1 MKKLLLFLVCLIYL
15 NGFSQCFTKINAGY
29 DHSLGLKP
37 NGSLWAW
44 GFGEDGG
51 LGTGTDTNKHS
62 PTQSGTATNWAKFC
76 GGYSNT
82 FAIKT
87 DGTLWGSGYNVYGAL
102 GIGSVV
108 ANTSV
113 FTQIGTAT
121 NWKEVAAGE
130 TYGIGL
136 REDYTMWAWGF
147 NQYYDLGDGTTTQRN
162 SPVQIGTTADWKTIC
177 ATRLQCNFAIKTN
190 GTLWGWGINSGAVLG
205 DSSVSAWSVPTLRD
219 TAMDWDKLALGLGYH
234 VLALKTNKTLWAWGV
249 GDFGQ
254 TGHDPTTSYANSE
267 FNQIPGLWNAI
278 AVGGDKFSMGIKTDG
293 TLWAWGKN
301 TVGQLGDGTTN
312 NTYIPLQ
319 VGTDTNW
326 VSVSCGNQHT
336 IALKSDGSLWAWG
349 DNYYGQLGNGSTTA
363 LTLPT
368 TIPIAGCT
376 LSAEEFT
383 LTDEVL
389 KLFPN
394 PAQEELSLNYTGTAL
409 INTVVIY
416 DLSGREVYN
425 SHPVVSNNLKAS
437 FGIGMLQ
444 SGSYILSLKY
454 NEHTV
459 VSKQFLKE

>member
-1 MKKLLLFLVCLIYL
+1 MKKILLFLVCLIYL
-15 NGFSQCFTKINAGY
+15 NGFSQCFTKTNAGY

-37 NGSLWAW
+37 NGTLWGW
-44 GFGEDGG
+44 GFGQNGQFG
-51 LGTGTDTNKHS
+51 IGTESDKHS
-62 PTQSGTATNWAKFC
+62 PILCGTATNWLRVC
-76 GGYSNT
+76 GGFSNT
-82 FAIKT
+82 FAIKN
-87 DGTLWGSGYNVYGAL
+87 DGTLWGTGDNLYGAL
-102 GIGSVV
+102 GISSFVG
-108 ANTSV
+108 NTTV
-113 FTQIGTAT
+113 FTKIGTAS
-121 NWKEVAAGE
+121 NWKEVAPNE
-130 TYGIGL
+130 SYTIGL
-136 REDYTMWAWGF
+136 REDYTMWAWGL
-147 NQYYDLGDGTTTQRN
+147 NVYHQLGDGSTTQQN
-162 SPVQIGTTADWKTIC
+162 SPVQIGTTADWNTIC
-177 ATRLQCNFAIKTN
+177 STRLQSSFAIKIN
-190 GTLWGWGINSGAVLG
+190 GTLWGWGSNAGFSLG

-219 TAMDWDKLALGLGYH
+219 TATDWDKLALGQGYH
-234 VLALKTNKTLWAWGV
+234 VLALKTDKTLWAWGV

-254 TGHDPTTSYANSE
+254 TGHDPTTSFANSE

-301 TVGQLGDGTTN
+301 IVGQLGDGTTN

-319 VGTDTNW
+319 VGADTNW
-326 VSVSCGNQHT
+326 VSVSCGYQHT
-336 IALKSDGSLWAWG
+336 LALKSDGSLWAWG
-349 DNYYGQLGNGSTTA
+349 DNSFGQLGNGSTTA

-389 KLFPN
+389 KVFPN
-394 PAQEELSLNYTGTAL
+394 PAQEELNLNYSGTAL
-409 INTVVIY
+409 INTIVIY